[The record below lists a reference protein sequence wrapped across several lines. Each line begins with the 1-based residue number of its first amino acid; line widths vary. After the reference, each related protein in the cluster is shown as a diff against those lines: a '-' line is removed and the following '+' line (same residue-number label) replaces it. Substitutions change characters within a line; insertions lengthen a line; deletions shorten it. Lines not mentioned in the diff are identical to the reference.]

1 MEEQEGWG
9 FEWRILISQEE
20 IFRHA
25 KGRLEVAAK
34 ESATTRRKRTIG
46 RLDGQANEREVAG
59 ATSAKRQTSLKGCAR

>member
-34 ESATTRRKRTIG
+34 ESATT
-46 RLDGQANEREVAG
+46 V
-59 ATSAKRQTSLKGCAR
+59 